1 MIILIKR
8 LNIMK
13 TAQAPNQKPKIPG
26 VSLKNGSQF
35 DINSSVKNSS
45 SFGTGQAIL
54 LAAGESSR
62 FWPLSEKKHKSLI
75 KIMGKSLIE
84 WTVEAV
90 SKAGIKDIIIVHSLN
105 SQIEKF
111 LGDGSLFGV
120 RLSYLVQKEA
130 KGMGDAVMQAE
141 PLIKEDNFFVLN
153 PDIFNADNF
162 LKMMI
167 AKQKETGVKMVLL
180 GAKTDKPWKYG
191 MFDFSGDKVNSIVE
205 KPLRGK
211 EPSDTR
217 AVGIYLLPKDFFGY
231 YRRVAEHMYAYED
244 ALALYMKEND
254 VRLAITEEE
263 ISSLKF
269 PWDLFKGSQI
279 MMDAIIKEQ
288 KIGKNVK
295 IAQGAIIDGPVW
307 IGENSI
313 IFEHA
318 VIKGP
323 CYIGNGC
330 IIGNNTL
337 IRRYTNLEDGVL
349 IGANAEVTRSI
360 FQSRSHTHSGFFGDS
375 IIGEDARIG
384 AGTITANVRVDR
396 REIRPMVK
404 GERVETKLTALGAII
419 GDRTHLGIAVNLMPG
434 VLVGCDSKIGPNSLV
449 KENVPNRVILY
460 TEFKNIIK
468 ENIKVDD

>member
-1 MIILIKR
+1 M
-8 LNIMK
+8 
-13 TAQAPNQKPKIPG
+13 
-26 VSLKNGSQF
+26 
-35 DINSSVKNSS
+35 
-45 SFGTGQAIL
+45 QAIL

-62 FWPLSEKKHKSLI
+62 FWPLAEKKHKSLI

-90 SKAGIKDIIIVHSLN
+90 ARAGVKDIIIVHSPN

-120 RLSYLVQKEA
+120 KLSYLVQKEA

-141 PLIKEDNFFVLN
+141 SLIKDSFFVLN
-153 PDIFNADNF
+153 PDIFNADKF
-162 LKMMI
+162 LKIML
-167 AKQKETGVKMVLL
+167 AKQKETGAKMVLL

-191 MFDFSGDKVNSIVE
+191 MLDFKGDKANSIIE
-205 KPLRGK
+205 KPAQGK
-211 EPSDTR
+211 EPSNIK
-217 AVGIYLLPKDFFGY
+217 AVGIYLLPKVFFSY
-231 YRRVAEHMYAYED
+231 YRKVKEHMYAYED
-244 ALALYMKEND
+244 ALSLFMKEND
-254 VRLAITEEE
+254 TRLAITEEE
-263 ISSLKF
+263 TPSLKY
-269 PWDLFKGSQI
+269 PWDLFKDSQI
-279 MMDAIIKEQ
+279 MIDALIKEQ
-288 KIGKNVK
+288 KISKNVK
-295 IAQGAIIDGPVW
+295 IAKSAIIEGPVW

-330 IIGNNTL
+330 TIGNNTL
-337 IRRYTNLEDGVL
+337 IRKYVNLEDGVL

-375 IIGEDARIG
+375 IIGEDVKIG
-384 AGTITANVRVDR
+384 AGTITANIRVDR
-396 REIRPMVK
+396 HEIRPIVK
-404 GERVETKLTALGAII
+404 SERVETKLAALGAII

-449 KENVPNRVILY
+449 RENISNNVVLY
-460 TEFKNIIK
+460 TEFKNIVK
-468 ENIKVDD
+468 KNTKAND